1 VRVKKGETSSETKP
15 PLVGFAASL
24 PPLDHPQKLLIK
36 LTPLVLFFIM
46 YAMKMIEN
54 CAALTIAGSDSG
66 GGAGIQADL
75 KTFSALGV
83 FGTSVITAITAQ
95 NLSGVY
101 AVQEVEPEVVQ
112 KQLHAVL
119 KCFPVKA
126 IKTGM
131 LFSAEIIE
139 VIAQVLSN
147 YNEIPLV
154 IDPVFAAT
162 SGSKLIRDDAILL
175 LTEKL
180 FPLAKLIT
188 PNLAEAEILL
198 EEKLKNRHDLELAA
212 QKFFEGFNVP
222 VLMKGGHLTDMAVD
236 IMVDE
241 EGMESFESKLVSS
254 VNNHGSGCTLA
265 SAIAA
270 VLAKGESLR
279 QAVKTAKTYI
289 TEALKNSLPLSPG
302 LRIINHFFEM

>member
-1 VRVKKGETSSETKP
+1 M
-15 PLVGFAASL
+15 
-24 PPLDHPQKLLIK
+24 KL
-36 LTPLVLFFIM
+36 
-46 YAMKMIEN
+46 IEN

-95 NLSGVY
+95 NLSGVF
-101 AVQEVEPEVVQ
+101 AVQAIDPAVVQ
-112 KQLHAVL
+112 KQLQAVL
-119 KCFPVKA
+119 EGFPIKA

-131 LFSAEIIE
+131 LLSAEIIE
-139 VIAQVLSN
+139 VIAQTLFN

-162 SGSKLIRDDAILL
+162 SGSKLIRDDAVWHLQ
-175 LTEKL
+175 EKL
-180 FPLAKLIT
+180 FPLAVLVT
-188 PNLAEAEILL
+188 PNIPEAEILL
-198 EEKLKNRHDLELAA
+198 GEKLENRCDLEQAA
-212 QKFFEGFNVP
+212 KKLFERFNVP
-222 VLMKGGHLTDMAVD
+222 VLMKGGHLPDLAVD
-236 IMVDE
+236 ILVDAGGLE
-241 EGMESFESKLVSS
+241 PFASELIRG

-270 VLAKGESLR
+270 ALAKGESLR

-289 TEALKNSLPLSPG
+289 TEALKNSLLLAPG
-302 LRIINHFFEM
+302 LRVINHFPQ